1 MPSSSR
7 SSKRRAS
14 KRRSPKHVKAG
25 KQAHQVHR
33 VKASVSLQDLPQAG
47 AAITLKILHDSTTLG
62 HLVIGRGSL
71 TWWGKNRRTNYVS
84 FSWPEFAAAM
94 EKHLA

>member
-1 MPSSSR
+1 MSTT
-7 SSKRRAS
+7 RRTPTKKT

-33 VKASVSLQDLPQAG
+33 VKASVNLQDLPQAG
-47 AAITLKILHDSTTLG
+47 AAITLKILHDQTTLG